1 MLALRRAR
9 SGHMWT
15 IEQLEISGEFLPGL
29 KLALPPGLTCIIGPR
44 GSGKSTLAEA
54 LRFAMKG
61 ATGASK
67 SRSDLLQAN
76 LGGSGSVSLI
86 GKTAAG
92 ITYTIKRTYRQPAV
106 LLSSDGRTVPDVNLD
121 RGTFLPL
128 DAYSGLEIEDI
139 ADEVL
144 GEKRRALLDELR
156 GDDLSRI
163 QLSLGEHKRALQA
176 NADRIKAAQRAIRDL
191 SERIEELGD
200 VRARLT
206 ALGPSP
212 ETGSSLEYSRVSK
225 QQQSNS
231 RELRKIDNVLEVFRS
246 LCQEVEDLK
255 ARIEDR
261 KVFLIAEEGS
271 ANAEVLEREQS
282 KLWELLIACQ
292 EKADLFLASLEA
304 AAERAREARS
314 QLLPLHTE
322 QSARFSELRQQREAD
337 DEQYRVRAELEQ
349 RIAKLQEME
358 SEQSA
363 KNQELAELLEDRK
376 SLKASFLLE
385 REQVSSLRDSVAR
398 ELQRETGAKI
408 RIGVRRNA
416 DDLAY
421 RTTLIEG
428 LRGARVRNH
437 DEILESLLQLRP
449 EQLAQLIQADD
460 ASGLDDAC
468 SFGPDRATKIM
479 DAFRANVDPLELEVV
494 DIEDQVRIELNVATS
509 AEPLFKDASELSRG
523 QKCTALLPL
532 LLARRDSPL
541 IIDQPEDN
549 LDNHFIYETVVEAV
563 RRLKRQRQMIFITHN
578 ANIPVLADADLVV
591 VLNSDGRIGYLEKS
605 GSVDDCRDEIIDL
618 LEGGKQAFELRRKRY
633 AGS

>member
-1 MLALRRAR
+1 
-9 SGHMWT
+9 MWT
-15 IEQLEISGEFLPGL
+15 IEQLEINGGFLPGL
-29 KLALPPGLTCIIGPR
+29 KLALPRGLTCIIGPR

-67 SRSDLLQAN
+67 SRLDLLQAN
-76 LGGSGSVSLI
+76 LGGSGSVSLL

-92 ITYTIKRTYRQPAV
+92 ITYTIKRAYRQPAV
-106 LLSSDGRTVPDVNLD
+106 LLSSDGRAVPDVNLD

-128 DAYSGLEIEDI
+128 DAYSGLEIENI

-144 GEKRRALLDELR
+144 GDKRRALLDELR

-163 QLSLGEHKRALQA
+163 QLSLSEHKRALQA
-176 NADRIKAAQRAIRDL
+176 NADRIKATQRATKDL

-206 ALGPSP
+206 ALGPAP
-212 ETGSSLEYSRVSK
+212 ETGSSLEYSRASK

-231 RELRKIDNVLEVFRS
+231 RELRKIDNVLEVLGS
-246 LCQEVEDLK
+246 LCQEVEGLK
-255 ARIEDR
+255 ARIGDR

-271 ANAEVLEREQS
+271 ANAEVLEREEGE
-282 KLWELLIACQ
+282 LGELLINSE
-292 EKADLFLASLEA
+292 EKGDLFLASLEA
-304 AAERAREARS
+304 AAERARQARS
-314 QLLPLHTE
+314 KLLPLHAE
-322 QSARFSELRQQREAD
+322 QSARFSELRQQRETD

-358 SEQSA
+358 TEQSA
-363 KNQELAELLEDRK
+363 KKQELAELLDGRK

-468 SFGPDRATKIM
+468 GFGPDRATKIM

-549 LDNHFIYETVVEAV
+549 LDNHFIYETVVDAV
-563 RRLKRQRQMIFITHN
+563 KRLKRQRQMIFITHN
-578 ANIPVLADADLVV
+578 ANIPVLADADLVI
-591 VLNSDGRIGYLEKS
+591 VLNSDGRIGYIEKS

>member
-1 MLALRRAR
+1 
-9 SGHMWT
+9 MWT
-15 IEQLEISGEFLPGL
+15 IEQLEINGGFLPGL
-29 KLALPPGLTCIIGPR
+29 KLALPRGLTCIIGPR

-67 SRSDLLQAN
+67 SRLDLLQAN
-76 LGGSGSVSLI
+76 LGGSGSVSLL

-92 ITYTIKRTYRQPAV
+92 ITYTIKRAYRQPAV
-106 LLSSDGRTVPDVNLD
+106 LLSSDGRAVPDVNLD

-128 DAYSGLEIEDI
+128 DAYSGLEIENI

-144 GEKRRALLDELR
+144 GDKRRALLDELR

-163 QLSLGEHKRALQA
+163 QLSLSEHKRALQA
-176 NADRIKAAQRAIRDL
+176 NADRIKATQRATKDL

-206 ALGPSP
+206 ALGPAP
-212 ETGSSLEYSRVSK
+212 ETGSSLEYSRASK

-231 RELRKIDNVLEVFRS
+231 RELRKIDNVLEVLGS
-246 LCQEVEDLK
+246 LCQEVEGLK
-255 ARIEDR
+255 ARIGDR

-271 ANAEVLEREQS
+271 ANAEVLEREEGE
-282 KLWELLIACQ
+282 LGELLINSE
-292 EKADLFLASLEA
+292 EKGDLFLASLEA
-304 AAERAREARS
+304 AAERARQARS
-314 QLLPLHTE
+314 KLLPLHAE
-322 QSARFSELRQQREAD
+322 QSARFSELRQQRETD

-358 SEQSA
+358 TEQSA
-363 KNQELAELLEDRK
+363 KKQELAELLDGRK

-468 SFGPDRATKIM
+468 GFGPDRATKIM

-549 LDNHFIYETVVEAV
+549 LDNHFIYETVVDAV
-563 RRLKRQRQMIFITHN
+563 KRLKRQRQMIFITHN
-578 ANIPVLADADLVV
+578 ANIPVLADADLVI
-591 VLNSDGRIGYLEKS
+591 VLNSDGRIGYIEKF

>member
-1 MLALRRAR
+1 
-9 SGHMWT
+9 MWT
-15 IEQLEISGEFLPGL
+15 IEQLEINGGFLPGL
-29 KLALPPGLTCIIGPR
+29 KLALPRGLTCIIGPR

-61 ATGASK
+61 ITAASK
-67 SRSDLLQAN
+67 SRLDLLQAN
-76 LGGSGSVSLI
+76 LGGSGSVSLV

-92 ITYTIKRTYRQPAV
+92 VTYTIKRAYRQPAV

-128 DAYSGLEIEDI
+128 DAYSGLEIENI

-144 GEKRRALLDELR
+144 GDKRRALLDELR

-176 NADRIKAAQRAIRDL
+176 NADRIKATQRAMKDL

-200 VRARLT
+200 VRARLN
-206 ALGPSP
+206 ALGPAP
-212 ETGSSLEYSRVSK
+212 ETGSSLEYSRASK

-231 RELRKIDNVLEVFRS
+231 RELRKIDNVLEVLGS
-246 LCQEVEDLK
+246 LSREVEGLK
-255 ARIEDR
+255 ERIGDR
-261 KVFLIAEEGS
+261 KAFLIVEEGS

-282 KLWELLIACQ
+282 EFGELLIACQ
-292 EKADLFLASLEA
+292 EKADSFLASLET
-304 AAERAREARS
+304 AAEGARKALS
-314 QLLPLHTE
+314 QLLPLHAE
-322 QSARFSELRQQREAD
+322 QSTRFSELRQQREAD
-337 DEQYRVRAELEQ
+337 DEQFRVRAELEH
-349 RIAKLQEME
+349 RAAKLQEME
-358 SEQSA
+358 VDQTA
-363 KNQELAELLEDRK
+363 KKQELAELLGGRK

-408 RIGVRRNA
+408 RIAVRRNA

-428 LRGARVRNH
+428 LKGARVRNH

-460 ASGLDDAC
+460 ASGFDDAC
-468 SFGPDRATKIM
+468 GFGPDRARKIM
-479 DAFRANVDPLELEVV
+479 DAFRANVDPLEMEVV

-549 LDNHFIYETVVEAV
+549 LDNHFIYETVVDAV
-563 RRLKRQRQMIFITHN
+563 QRLKRRRQMIFITHN

-591 VLNSDGRIGYLEKS
+591 VLNSDGRIGYVEKS
-605 GSVDDCRDEIIDL
+605 GSVDVCRDEIIDL

>member
-1 MLALRRAR
+1 
-9 SGHMWT
+9 MWT
-15 IEQLEISGEFLPGL
+15 IEHLEINGGFLPGL

-67 SRSDLLQAN
+67 SRLDLLQAN
-76 LGGSGSVSLI
+76 LGGSGSVSLV

-92 ITYTIKRTYRQPAV
+92 ITYTIKRAYRQPAV
-106 LLSSDGRTVPDVNLD
+106 LLSSDGRAVPDVNLD

-128 DAYSGLEIEDI
+128 DAYSGLEIENI

-144 GEKRRALLDELR
+144 GDKRRALLDELR

-176 NADRIKAAQRAIRDL
+176 NADRIKATQRAIKDL

-206 ALGPSP
+206 ALGPAP
-212 ETGSSLEYSRVSK
+212 ETGSSLEYSRASK

-231 RELRKIDNVLEVFRS
+231 RELRKIDNVLEVLGS
-246 LCQEVEDLK
+246 LCQEVEGLK
-255 ARIEDR
+255 ARIGDR

-271 ANAEVLEREQS
+271 ANAEQLEREQR
-282 KLWELLIACQ
+282 ELGESLINCE

-304 AAERAREARS
+304 AAERARQARS
-314 QLLPLHTE
+314 QLLPQHAQ
-322 QSARFSELRQQREAD
+322 QSARFSELRQQRETD

-358 SEQSA
+358 TEQSA
-363 KNQELAELLEDRK
+363 KKQELAELLEGRK

-468 SFGPDRATKIM
+468 GFGPDRATKIM

-523 QKCTALLPL
+523 QKCTELLPL

-549 LDNHFIYETVVEAV
+549 LDNHFIYETVVDAV
-563 RRLKRQRQMIFITHN
+563 KRLKRQRQMIFITHN
-578 ANIPVLADADLVV
+578 ANIPVLADADLVI
-591 VLNSDGRIGYLEKS
+591 VLNSDGRIGYIEKS

>member
-1 MLALRRAR
+1 
-9 SGHMWT
+9 MWT
-15 IEQLEISGEFLPGL
+15 IEQMEINGGFLPGL
-29 KLALPPGLTCIIGPR
+29 KLALPRGLTCIIGPR

-61 ATGASK
+61 ITAASK
-67 SRSDLLQAN
+67 SRLDLLQAN
-76 LGGSGSVSLI
+76 LGGSGSVSLV

-92 ITYTIKRTYRQPAV
+92 ITYTIKRAYRQPAV

-128 DAYSGLEIEDI
+128 DAYSGLEIENI

-144 GEKRRALLDELR
+144 GDKRRALLDELR

-176 NADRIKAAQRAIRDL
+176 NADRIKATQRAMKDL

-200 VRARLT
+200 VRARLN
-206 ALGPSP
+206 ALGPAP
-212 ETGSSLEYSRVSK
+212 ETGSSLEYSRASK

-231 RELRKIDNVLEVFRS
+231 RELRKIDNVLEDFGS
-246 LCQEVEDLK
+246 LCQEVEGLR
-255 ARIEDR
+255 ARIGDR
-261 KVFLIAEEGS
+261 KTFLIVEEGS
-271 ANAEVLEREQS
+271 TNAEVLGREQI
-282 KLWELLIACQ
+282 KLGKLLIVCQ
-292 EKADLFLASLEA
+292 EKADLFLGSLEA
-304 AAERAREARS
+304 AAEGAREARS
-314 QLLPLHTE
+314 QLLPLHAE
-322 QSARFSELRQQREAD
+322 QSTRFSELRQQREAD

-349 RIAKLQEME
+349 RVAKLQEME
-358 SEQSA
+358 AEQSA
-363 KNQELAELLEDRK
+363 KKQELAELLEGRK

-460 ASGLDDAC
+460 ASGFDDAC
-468 SFGPDRATKIM
+468 GFGPDRARKIM
-479 DAFRANVDPLELEVV
+479 DAFRANVDPLEMEVV

-549 LDNHFIYETVVEAV
+549 LDNHFIYETVVDAV
-563 RRLKRQRQMIFITHN
+563 KRLKLRRQMIFITHN

-591 VLNSDGRIGYLEKS
+591 VLNSDGRIGYVEKS

>member
-1 MLALRRAR
+1 
-9 SGHMWT
+9 MWT
-15 IEQLEISGEFLPGL
+15 IEQLEINGGFLPGL
-29 KLALPPGLTCIIGPR
+29 KLALPRGLTCIIGPR

-67 SRSDLLQAN
+67 SRLDLLQAN
-76 LGGSGSVSLI
+76 LGGSGSVSLV

-92 ITYTIKRTYRQPAV
+92 ITYTIKRAYRQPAV
-106 LLSSDGRTVPDVNLD
+106 LLSSDGRAVPDVNLD

-128 DAYSGLEIEDI
+128 DAYSGLEIENI

-144 GEKRRALLDELR
+144 GDKRRALLDELR

-176 NADRIKAAQRAIRDL
+176 NADRIKATQRAIKDL

-206 ALGPSP
+206 ALGPAP
-212 ETGSSLEYSRVSK
+212 ETGSSLEYSRASK
-225 QQQSNS
+225 QEHSNS
-231 RELRKIDNVLEVFRS
+231 RELRKIDNVLEIFGS
-246 LCQEVEDLK
+246 LCQEVEGLK
-255 ARIEDR
+255 TRIGDR
-261 KVFLIAEEGS
+261 KVFLIAEGGS
-271 ANAEVLEREQS
+271 ANAEVLEREEGELG
-282 KLWELLIACQ
+282 KLLINCE

-304 AAERAREARS
+304 AAERARQARS
-314 QLLPLHTE
+314 KLLPVHAE
-322 QSARFSELRQQREAD
+322 QSARFSELRKQRETD

-358 SEQSA
+358 TEQST
-363 KNQELAELLEDRK
+363 KKQELAELLEGRK

-398 ELQRETGAKI
+398 ELQHETGAKI

-468 SFGPDRATKIM
+468 GFGPDRATKIM

-549 LDNHFIYETVVEAV
+549 LDNHFIYETVVDAV
-563 RRLKRQRQMIFITHN
+563 KRLKRQRQMIFITHN
-578 ANIPVLADADLVV
+578 ANIPVLADADLVI
-591 VLNSDGRIGYLEKS
+591 VLNSDGRIGYIEKS

>member
-1 MLALRRAR
+1 
-9 SGHMWT
+9 MWT
-15 IEQLEISGEFLPGL
+15 IEQLEINGGFLPGL
-29 KLALPPGLTCIIGPR
+29 KLALPRGLTCIIGPR

-61 ATGASK
+61 ITGASK
-67 SRSDLLQAN
+67 SRLDLLQAN
-76 LGGSGSVSLI
+76 LGGTGSVSLVA
-86 GKTAAG
+86 KTAAG
-92 ITYTIKRTYRQPAV
+92 ITYTIRRAHRQPPV

-128 DAYSGLEIEDI
+128 DAYSGLEIENI

-144 GEKRRALLDELR
+144 GDKRRALLDELR

-176 NADRIKAAQRAIRDL
+176 NADRIKATQRAMKDL

-200 VRARLT
+200 VRARLN
-206 ALGPSP
+206 ALGPAP
-212 ETGSSLEYSRVSK
+212 ETGSSLEYSRASK

-231 RELRKIDNVLEVFRS
+231 RELRKIDNVVEVFGS
-246 LCQEVEDLK
+246 LCQEVEALK
-255 ARIEDR
+255 ARIGDR
-261 KVFLIAEEGS
+261 KAFVIAEEGS
-271 ANAEVLEREQS
+271 ANAEVVEREQS
-282 KLWELLIACQ
+282 ELGNLLIACQ
-292 EKADLFLASLEA
+292 EKADLFLASLA
-304 AAERAREARS
+304 ATAERAREARS
-314 QLLPLHTE
+314 LLLPLHAE
-322 QSARFSELRQQREAD
+322 QSARFSELRQQREVD

-358 SEQSA
+358 AEQSA
-363 KNQELAELLEDRK
+363 KKQELAELIESRK

-437 DEILESLLQLRP
+437 EEILESLLQLRP

-468 SFGPDRATKIM
+468 GFGPDRATKIM

-494 DIEDQVRIELNVATS
+494 DIEDQVRIELNVATG

-523 QKCTALLPL
+523 QKCTALVPL

-549 LDNHFIYETVVEAV
+549 LDNHFIYETVVDAV
-563 RRLKRQRQMIFITHN
+563 QRLKRQRQMIFITHN

>member
-1 MLALRRAR
+1 
-9 SGHMWT
+9 MWT
-15 IEQLEISGEFLPGL
+15 IEHLEINGGFLPGL

-67 SRSDLLQAN
+67 SRLDLLQAN
-76 LGGSGSVSLI
+76 LGGSGSVSLV

-92 ITYTIKRTYRQPAV
+92 ITYTIKRAYRQPAV
-106 LLSSDGRTVPDVNLD
+106 LLSSDGRAVPDVNLD

-128 DAYSGLEIEDI
+128 DAYSGLEIENI

-144 GEKRRALLDELR
+144 GDKRRALLDELR

-176 NADRIKAAQRAIRDL
+176 NADRIKATQRAIKDL

-206 ALGPSP
+206 ALGPAP
-212 ETGSSLEYSRVSK
+212 ETGSSLEYSRASK

-231 RELRKIDNVLEVFRS
+231 RELRKIDNVLEVLGS
-246 LCQEVEDLK
+246 LCQEVEGLK
-255 ARIEDR
+255 ARIGDR

-271 ANAEVLEREQS
+271 ANAEQLEREQR
-282 KLWELLIACQ
+282 ELGESLINCE

-304 AAERAREARS
+304 AAERARQARS
-314 QLLPLHTE
+314 QLLPQHAQ
-322 QSARFSELRQQREAD
+322 QSARFSELRQQRETD

-358 SEQSA
+358 TEQSA
-363 KNQELAELLEDRK
+363 KKQELAELLEGRK

-468 SFGPDRATKIM
+468 GFGPDRATKIM

-549 LDNHFIYETVVEAV
+549 LDNHFIYETVVDAV
-563 RRLKRQRQMIFITHN
+563 KRLKRQRQMIFITHN
-578 ANIPVLADADLVV
+578 ANIPVLADADLVI
-591 VLNSDGRIGYLEKS
+591 VLNSDGRIGYIEKS

>member
-1 MLALRRAR
+1 
-9 SGHMWT
+9 MWT
-15 IEQLEISGEFLPGL
+15 IEQLEINGGFLPGL
-29 KLALPPGLTCIIGPR
+29 KLALPRGLTCIIGPR

-54 LRFAMKG
+54 LRFVMKG
-61 ATGASK
+61 ITAASK
-67 SRSDLLQAN
+67 SRLDLLQAN
-76 LGGSGSVSLI
+76 LGGGGSVSLV
-86 GKTAAG
+86 GKTATG
-92 ITYTIKRTYRQPAV
+92 ITYTIKRAYRQPAV

-128 DAYSGLEIEDI
+128 DAYSGLEIENI

-144 GEKRRALLDELR
+144 GDKRRALLDELR

-176 NADRIKAAQRAIRDL
+176 NADRIKATQRAMKDL

-200 VRARLT
+200 VRARLN
-206 ALGPSP
+206 ALGPAP
-212 ETGSSLEYSRVSK
+212 ETGSSLEYSRASK

-231 RELRKIDNVLEVFRS
+231 RELRKIDNVLEVFGS
-246 LCQEVEDLK
+246 LCQEVKGLK
-255 ARIEDR
+255 ARIGDR
-261 KVFLIAEEGS
+261 KVFMIVEEGS
-271 ANAEVLEREQS
+271 TNAEVLGREQS
-282 KLWELLIACQ
+282 ELEELLVICQ

-304 AAERAREARS
+304 AAAGAREARS
-314 QLLPLHTE
+314 QILPLHAE
-322 QSARFSELRQQREAD
+322 QSTRFSELRQQREAD

-349 RIAKLQEME
+349 RVAKLQEME
-358 SEQSA
+358 AEQSA
-363 KNQELAELLEDRK
+363 KKQELAELLEGRK

-385 REQVSSLRDSVAR
+385 REQVSSLRDSVAK

-460 ASGLDDAC
+460 VSGFDDAC
-468 SFGPDRATKIM
+468 GFGPDRARKIM
-479 DAFRANVDPLELEVV
+479 DAFRENVDPLEMEVV
-494 DIEDQVRIELNVATS
+494 DIEDQIRIELNVATS

-563 RRLKRQRQMIFITHN
+563 QRLKRRRQMIFITHN

-591 VLNSDGRIGYLEKS
+591 VLNSDGRIGYVEKS
-605 GSVDDCRDEIIDL
+605 GSVDVCRDEIVDL